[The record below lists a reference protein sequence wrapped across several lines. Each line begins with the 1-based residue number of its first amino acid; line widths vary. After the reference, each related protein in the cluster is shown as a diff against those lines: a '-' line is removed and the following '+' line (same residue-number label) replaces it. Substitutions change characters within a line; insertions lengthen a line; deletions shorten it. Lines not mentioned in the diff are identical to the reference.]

1 MSVIEMIALVA
12 AVSEFV
18 KIKLLS
24 KLEIK
29 GTFAVILTAVVI
41 LGVVGFDYLKQGKAF
56 NVLEFLT
63 MVVQVF
69 VGSNVGYQLLK
80 VPSKLREA

>member
-1 MSVIEMIALVA
+1 MTIIEMIALVA

-18 KIKLLS
+18 KIKLLA

-29 GTFAVILTAVVI
+29 GAWAVILTAVMT

-56 NVLEFLT
+56 NVIEFLT
-63 MVVQVF
+63 LAVQVF
-69 VGSNVGYQLLK
+69 AGSNVGYQLLK
-80 VPSKLREA
+80 VPSKLRA